1 MVLALVTGER
11 QNLQTQIAHD
21 ALVPFVAL
29 LDAIGPTKKISL
41 VLETN
46 GGSTA
51 AVWRLINHMPA

>member
-1 MVLALVTGER
+1 MTGER

-41 VLETN
+41 VPETN

-51 AVWRLINHMPA
+51 AAWRLINHMPA